1 MSSSEGSDDES
12 DNEQTQDGAL
22 VHGVVHWG
30 AALSLLV
37 GAFTSWDLT
46 GKQVESRGH
55 RFRNK

>member
-1 MSSSEGSDDES
+1 MSSSKGSDDES

-22 VHGVVHWG
+22 LHGIVHWG

-46 GKQVESRGH
+46 GKQS
-55 RFRNK
+55 KS